1 MNTLLVNYCKKKY
14 RPDQIKVTNKI
25 LSKIPAKFLVG
36 LKEICFFDR
45 SNNPVVK
52 YIPGERDLEPSRI
65 EIYMEGFSK
74 KGSYSLFH
82 YNLIFLP
89 LITDHIV
96 NYLQPVSID
105 EEILAVKP
113 HKFNPKWM
121 YLKWSTPILIPLHL
135 FSLLY
140 LKFGP
145 INRWFNK
152 KREKLI
158 KEISKGT

>member
-1 MNTLLVNYCKKKY
+1 MNTLLVNHCNKRY
-14 RPDQIKVTNKI
+14 RPDPIKVTNKI

-36 LKEICFFDR
+36 LKEICFFDH
-45 SNNPVVK
+45 SNNPVVR
-52 YIPGERDLEPSRI
+52 YIPGELGSESSKI

-74 KGSYSLFH
+74 KGSYSIFH

-89 LITDHIV
+89 LITDHIE

-105 EEILAVKP
+105 DEILAVRP
-113 HKFNPKWM
+113 HKFNPRWM
-121 YLKWSTPILIPLHL
+121 YLSWSTPILIPLHL
-135 FSLLY
+135 FRLIY

-145 INRWFNK
+145 FNRWFNK
-152 KREKLI
+152 KRDQLI